1 MKQQEQQPWTLSLRA
16 RAKNLDLK
24 LKLSRIFFPLPK
36 PTQFSIQFKLLSYAL
51 EIRSKP
57 KSTFPLK
64 PKLLKRKFLQIF
76 KIFHRERSRN
86 NGIVRSWCAP
96 KNNFNGRRKVCIWL
110 WLLLFAVGWFTIMQ
124 LRYFL
129 DGGRLI
135 WKCLWMAWNYA
146 ASSGF
151 LYQFFKVCLRR
162 RRYTFLS
169 RIPILSLMNDD
180 D

>member
-96 KNNFNGRRKVCIWL
+96 KVTSILIRINFPKFKFNLAAYVISSLDNRL
-110 WLLLFAVGWFTIMQ
+110 YFA
-124 LRYFL
+124 FL
-129 DGGRLI
+129 H
-135 WKCLWMAWNYA
+135 
-146 ASSGF
+146 
-151 LYQFFKVCLRR
+151 FF
-162 RRYTFLS
+162 FG
-169 RIPILSLMNDD
+169 
-180 D
+180 